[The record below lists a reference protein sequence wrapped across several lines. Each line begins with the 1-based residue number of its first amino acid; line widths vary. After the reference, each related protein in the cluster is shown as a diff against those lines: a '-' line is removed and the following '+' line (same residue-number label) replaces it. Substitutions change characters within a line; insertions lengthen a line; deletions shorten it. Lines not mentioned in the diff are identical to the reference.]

1 MIIGCTR
8 ERKNHEYRVGLT
20 PSNAL
25 AYIQAGHTVLMERGA
40 GTNSGFQDAEYS
52 AQGAEILQT
61 AEEVCGR
68 SKCLSRSKNR
78 NRRSSICLEEG

>member
-25 AYIQAGHTVLMERGA
+25 AYIQAGHTVLMEGGA
-40 GTNSGFQDAEYS
+40 VTNSGFEDA
-52 AQGAEILQT
+52 
-61 AEEVCGR
+61 
-68 SKCLSRSKNR
+68 
-78 NRRSSICLEEG
+78 